1 MNKARENA
9 CRLAREWG
17 LYIKGGY
24 PLIDALTYSL
34 QEDLDEKIKVRLSQ
48 MIIDLENG
56 LSPEVAIQRFDKVLP
71 NFFLIMF
78 ALGCGSGN
86 LDLILEQL
94 EEFYW
99 WQLQERK
106 EIIGKLYY
114 PLITLAIFLMMALL
128 IILVIL
134 PTFQTL
140 YTSLNIELNR
150 LSLFLLYLGVFMS
163 IHLKKILF
171 LLAAGGMLVIYLYK
185 YRPGLFQNLFKRLPG
200 CKKFFGQLALSRFLI
215 GLALQLKAGMD
226 INMSLQTAAS
236 LTGEGSY
243 RKGAKE
249 IINDIE
255 NGKSLVESLVK
266 WIPVETGHISLLKAG
281 ERTGNLG
288 ESLEFLGRINQ
299 SYSKDFV
306 ERLNKLV
313 EPISITVLAL
323 FTGILAYL
331 LLNPIWQIFNSG
343 LLL

>member
-9 CRLAREWG
+9 CKLAREWG
-17 LYIKGGY
+17 LYLKGGY
-24 PLIDALTYSL
+24 PLVDALTYSL
-34 QEDLDEKIKVRLSQ
+34 HKDLDKQIKVRLHQ

-56 LSPEVAIQRFDKVLP
+56 LSPETAIQRFDKVLP
-71 NFFLIMF
+71 DFFLVMF

-86 LDLILEQL
+86 LDVILEQL
-94 EEFYW
+94 EEFYR
-99 WQLQERK
+99 WQIQERK

-114 PLITLAIFLMMALL
+114 PVLTMTVFLMMTLL

-150 LSLFLLYLGVFMS
+150 VSLILIYLGRFVS
-163 IHLKKILF
+163 YHLKKIF
-171 LLAAGGMLVIYLYK
+171 VLLTAVGGTLIYLSK
-185 YRPGLFQNLFKRLPG
+185 YRSDLFRNLIQRLPG
-200 CKKFFGQLALSRFLI
+200 CKKFAGQLALSRFLT

-226 INMSLQTAAS
+226 INMSLQTAAR
-236 LTGEGSY
+236 LTGEPLY
-243 RKGAKE
+243 RNGAEE
-249 IINDIE
+249 IIKDIG
-255 NGKSLVESLVK
+255 NGKGLVESLVK
-266 WIPVETGHISLLKAG
+266 WIPVESGHISLLKAG
-281 ERTGNLG
+281 ERTGRLG
-288 ESLEFLGRINQ
+288 ESLEFLSQIHQDYLKN
-299 SYSKDFV
+299 FV
-306 ERLNKLV
+306 DRLNKLV